1 MKNSLSKALLAA
13 GGSALLLLAGA
24 CQKAPSAPSVI
35 LSDGRSATENSIT
48 FSIEAADAYWVSYMV
63 LPSYE
68 KAPVADV
75 VLSDGEKAGL
85 GKAEVTV
92 DGLDPGIEYFVYAA
106 AESSAGVSELA
117 SLSVRTEG
125 SSYVVVSS
133 QTNVWYYGQ
142 QTEGTNQF
150 LLQLADVEC
159 EEYQLRPQDAG
170 QLIRLYLITE
180 PLEDGET
187 PALQPGV
194 YTCGKPGEEVPG
206 TFTITADGSGY
217 TSQYG
222 TGLSSDLET
231 WGAAAI
237 NGGELTVGLNDDG
250 TYSITARL
258 TVDDG
263 NNTLVIGRYEGT
275 VVTEDLSD
283 GIRYFYKD
291 ISGVEYNSF
300 GATVTS
306 GTSADSWSATLVNAP
321 VDEYGFIAGA
331 GYVMS
336 LSFYTPAAPAG
347 EISIEGTY
355 SAADEIKEY
364 SYYPGYIYDMFGMI
378 MPVATN
384 LTYYGEDGN
393 IQYTALITGGDIV
406 ISKDGENYHVEAEN
420 LTTNTG
426 YSVSFVY
433 DGPFAPVNDYRTPA
447 SGSATPAAASPL
459 GAGNAGLPGPWI
471 PAR

>member
-68 KAPVADV
+68 KAPVADE

-180 PLEDGET
+180 LDNYYEKTGWEFVGDAPVGHGET
-187 PALQPGV
+187 EKI
-194 YTCGKPGEEVPG
+194 Y
-206 TFTITADGSGY
+206 
-217 TSQYG
+217 
-222 TGLSSDLET
+222 
-231 WGAAAI
+231 
-237 NGGELTVGLNDDG
+237 
-250 TYSITARL
+250 
-258 TVDDG
+258 
-263 NNTLVIGRYEGT
+263 RY
-275 VVTEDLSD
+275 
-283 GIRYFYKD
+283 
-291 ISGVEYNSF
+291 
-300 GATVTS
+300 
-306 GTSADSWSATLVNAP
+306 
-321 VDEYGFIAGA
+321 
-331 GYVMS
+331 
-336 LSFYTPAAPAG
+336 
-347 EISIEGTY
+347 
-355 SAADEIKEY
+355 
-364 SYYPGYIYDMFGMI
+364 
-378 MPVATN
+378 
-384 LTYYGEDGN
+384 
-393 IQYTALITGGDIV
+393 
-406 ISKDGENYHVEAEN
+406 
-420 LTTNTG
+420 
-426 YSVSFVY
+426 
-433 DGPFAPVNDYRTPA
+433 
-447 SGSATPAAASPL
+447 PL
-459 GAGNAGLPGPWI
+459 KN
-471 PAR
+471 